1 MRDLNYGLFLF
12 FAVLLSGLIFF
23 SGPVLSKPL
32 QKEIVDTDETK
43 PIVIKSKSLEI
54 NNNQKVIIF
63 TGNVTAVK
71 DDFDIECQ
79 KMFVH
84 YETMPAEK
92 EGEGGKTKIDRIVSL
107 GQVRINRSQGGEAF
121 AEKAVYYQKAD
132 KIILTGKPVVKHE
145 NDFVEG
151 DLITIFLKENRSV
164 VKSSQDNKVKAIIF
178 PKSEKR

>member
-1 MRDLNYGLFLF
+1 MRDLNYGSFLF
-12 FAVLLSGLIFF
+12 FAALLSGLMFF
-23 SGPVLSKPL
+23 SVPVLSKSL
-32 QKEIVDTDETK
+32 QKDVVTTDETK

-54 NNNQKVIIF
+54 NNNQKIVIF

-71 DDFDIECQ
+71 DAFDIECQ

-84 YETMPAEK
+84 YETVPAEK
-92 EGEGGKTKIDRIVSL
+92 EEVGGKTKINRIVSL
-107 GQVRINRSQGGEAF
+107 GQVRIKRSQGGEAF

-132 KIILTGKPVVKHE
+132 KIVLTGKPVVKQG

-164 VKSSQDNKVKAIIF
+164 VESSQDNKVRAIIF